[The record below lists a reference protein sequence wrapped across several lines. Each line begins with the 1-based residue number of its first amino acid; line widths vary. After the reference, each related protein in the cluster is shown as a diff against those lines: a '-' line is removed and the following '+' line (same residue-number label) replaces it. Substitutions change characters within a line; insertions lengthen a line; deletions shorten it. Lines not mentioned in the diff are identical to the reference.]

1 MWIKCPECGTEL
13 EVPDNHPVRPFCSK
27 RCKLLDLG
35 RWFNEEHRI
44 PIQPS
49 DAASSDPTSEDRV
62 ASGQRA
68 PVVTADCEPPPSLTV
83 DLSRFKIPD
92 A

>member
-1 MWIKCPECGTEL
+1 MRIKCPECGTEL
-13 EVPDNHPVRPFCSK
+13 EVPDNHPVRPFCST

-44 PIQPS
+44 PLQPS
-49 DAASSDPTSEDRV
+49 
-62 ASGQRA
+62 
-68 PVVTADCEPPPSLTV
+68 EPPPDAPERRAPEPSSVRTRAVLSPNEAPPALTV
-83 DLSRFKIPD
+83 DLDRFKIPD